1 MSRDSERPH
10 LRDSYKLLTTAAR
23 LIQRRQEQ
31 ALAPLGLTRA
41 AVIALE
47 AVASRPMN
55 QEQLAA
61 KVHVQG
67 QTLGRVLARLES
79 QGLVTRTRNAADRRQ
94 LQVKLTPAGKTA
106 LNAARQ
112 AEVDA
117 FPVARD
123 DDGWDA
129 LQEQLTKFI
138 ASFQA
143 PQPVEQAPARS
154 TDPLLESTPEL
165 ALAPASQPGQGAQ
178 HALVDP
184 GDEPRTGATSDAERV
199 PTPPGTGPAGRDHW
213 TVPTVTDRTRTV
225 RKASVRRRISRAFGT
240 GFAGVFR
247 TIKAV
252 RPDRP
257 IHPQGVRLAGTL
269 ERHGSASGAAW
280 VDTAGTDPVT
290 ARLSRSLGLPGRFPD
305 MLGLALRFANDG
317 TPSDVLL
324 ASTGASRAGRFA
336 LTLRR
341 NAAAGVFS
349 SLMPYKTASGPLLLA
364 ARTVSAPRRLRA
376 EPETFRVRPRPE
388 RLDTGPLPRPPD
400 GALGPVR
407 NAHPWSRRRPR
418 HRPNGSTRC

>member
-94 LQVKLTPAGKTA
+94 LQVKLTQAGKTA

-143 PQPVEQAPARS
+143 PQPVEQAHARS
-154 TDPLLESTPEL
+154 NRQLLESTPER
-165 ALAPASQPGQGAQ
+165 AQPPASPPGPGHNTRWLAQ
-178 HALVDP
+178 V
-184 GDEPRTGATSDAERV
+184 EPPHPEAERV
-199 PTPPGTGPAGRDHW
+199 PTRPAQDQQAA
-213 TVPTVTDRTRTV
+213 TM
-225 RKASVRRRISRAFGT
+225 
-240 GFAGVFR
+240 
-247 TIKAV
+247 
-252 RPDRP
+252 DRP
-257 IHPQGVRLAGTL
+257 EGQ
-269 ERHGSASGAAW
+269 
-280 VDTAGTDPVT
+280 
-290 ARLSRSLGLPGRFPD
+290 
-305 MLGLALRFANDG
+305 
-317 TPSDVLL
+317 
-324 ASTGASRAGRFA
+324 
-336 LTLRR
+336 
-341 NAAAGVFS
+341 
-349 SLMPYKTASGPLLLA
+349 
-364 ARTVSAPRRLRA
+364 
-376 EPETFRVRPRPE
+376 
-388 RLDTGPLPRPPD
+388 
-400 GALGPVR
+400 
-407 NAHPWSRRRPR
+407 
-418 HRPNGSTRC
+418 